1 MSNFERLIRILIFI
15 ALSIGFW
22 VYYFSREAP

>member
-22 VYYFSREAP
+22 MFYFSRESP